1 MQTKYTSLRFKRM
14 FIFLMWTVKNL
25 YFVKVDFQNW
35 DFLQSKI
42 PILNKNRF
50 GLLTQKLNKSVQNP
64 IWIFNFRIIDKCNQ
78 CAWNIQTCLKV
89 KRRVMKYLSHT
100 TSHIGCDIWWE
111 KNFIFYV
118 RGPALKARRQTF
130 QDVYNPSTLTKTAF
144 VFFTMLTQRKNG
156 NSANGQK
163 SKWALGRCHSV
174 F

>member
-1 MQTKYTSLRFKRM
+1 M
-14 FIFLMWTVKNL
+14 
-25 YFVKVDFQNW
+25 KVDFQNW

-64 IWIFNFRIIDKCNQ
+64 IWIFNIRIINKCNQ
-78 CAWNIQTCLKV
+78 WAWNIQTCLKV

-144 VFFTMLTQRKNG
+144 VIFTISTKRKNR
-156 NSANGQK
+156 NNGRK
-163 SKWALGRCHSV
+163 SKWVLDRYYSGFLKTQDVKR
-174 F
+174 FEPLLLFWLEWQN